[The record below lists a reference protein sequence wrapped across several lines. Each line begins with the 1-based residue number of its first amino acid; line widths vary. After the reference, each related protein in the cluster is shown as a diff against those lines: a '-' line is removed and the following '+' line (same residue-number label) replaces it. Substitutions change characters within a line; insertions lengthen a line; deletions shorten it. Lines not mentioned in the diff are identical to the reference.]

1 MLKTLTLS
9 ILALGAATAATS
21 AINTRIVTAEERAA
35 QEQEAMIIRSPIG
48 GFENRFWFNYRANI
62 NEARKELVNDLRSD
76 DTLKDVRQ
84 SWDEYRGELSHER
97 GHYVKEMA
105 ERGVRYGNVS
115 VGY

>member
-1 MLKTLTLS
+1 MLKTLTIS
-9 ILALGAATAATS
+9 ILALGAATTAIS
-21 AINTRIVTAEERAA
+21 AVDTRIVTAEERAA
-35 QEQEAMIIRSPIG
+35 REQEALIIRAPIG

-76 DTLKDVRQ
+76 DTVKDVRQ

-97 GHYVKEMA
+97 VHYVKEMA
-105 ERGVRYGNVS
+105 ERGVRYGTVS